1 MLGSTR
7 NLLSP
12 SPQLVPSAGE
22 HPYSFLVSV
31 PLGRTSYKEQYL
43 FIYR

>member
-7 NLLSP
+7 SLLSP
-12 SPQLVPSAGE
+12 SPPLAPSAKG
-22 HPYSFLVSV
+22 HPYGFLASI